1 MEKGSGKQET
11 ITSSAGADACSKA
24 RAGRGA
30 AGAEENARPGRG
42 ESDFEVC
49 REAELDGLFG
59 CYDCHSGVP
68 QTGRPKRRTGVSSP
82 SQRLASEGVVSAGA
96 PLLGEEMG
104 TFSLR
109 PPPVFSLYLSAPT
122 FFLHRLQPHG
132 TRSHPSDHI
141 LF

>member
-68 QTGRPKRRTGVSSP
+68 QPGRPKRRTGVSSP

-104 TFSLR
+104 TFSLCL
-109 PPPVFSLYLSAPT
+109 PWSSLRTYLHPHSSLLTRTPT
-122 FFLHRLQPHG
+122 
-132 TRSHPSDHI
+132 TRD
-141 LF
+141 

>member
-68 QTGRPKRRTGVSSP
+68 QTRRPKRRTGVSSP

-104 TFSLR
+104 TFSLC
-109 PPPVFSLYLSAPT
+109 PPWSSLRTYLHPHSSLLTRTPT
-122 FFLHRLQPHG
+122 
-132 TRSHPSDHI
+132 TRD
-141 LF
+141 